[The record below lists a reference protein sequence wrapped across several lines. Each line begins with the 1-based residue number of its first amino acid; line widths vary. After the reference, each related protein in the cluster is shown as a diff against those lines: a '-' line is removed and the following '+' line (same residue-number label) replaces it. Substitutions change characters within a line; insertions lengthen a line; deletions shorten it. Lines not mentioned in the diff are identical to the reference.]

1 MRKTPQRGAGAVAL
15 PRQGYSVRGCLAAL
29 LCTLLFSGCAIT
41 EPQVEPTGETRATY
55 QCDDGNS
62 VEMRFFPLQGVG
74 VLVRPGQPMELQQV
88 PAASGFRYS
97 NGPHTVR
104 GKGSELIIEIGRMA
118 PIRCEGL

>member
-1 MRKTPQRGAGAVAL
+1 MRHIPQRGSGAVTL
-15 PRQGYSVRGCLAAL
+15 TEQGYSVRSCIAAG
-29 LCTLLFSGCAIT
+29 LCMLLFSGCSVT
-41 EPQVEPTGETRATY
+41 QPQGEPTGETRATY

-74 VLVRPGQPMELQQV
+74 VLVRNGQPMELQQV